1 MFVISFK
8 RASELADA
16 MEARGYIPGEKRT
29 KINEMKLK
37 FSDFFSMFIVISVLT
52 VIILG
57 RVL

>member
-1 MFVISFK
+1 
-8 RASELADA
+8 
-16 MEARGYIPGEKRT
+16 MEARGYIPGAKRT

-37 FSDFFSMFIVISVLT
+37 FKDYFSFLIIIAILT